1 MLPQMSSKRYIKS
14 RRSDQHRPLSS
25 STRISISSCSPRCYG
40 WRVVPLL
47 AMVLLLVAL
56 LVFSFSSNHLFFTA
70 SHDPKQTIAV
80 ASSLPSMDIPSPIHH
95 EVIQKEEEKAAHV
108 GTETRGG
115 DAAAAGSMTVV
126 GRESRT
132 ELLNFHGNGRQGGGY
147 PAVAID
153 SHVQQQMFNAT
164 DSWTMTADVSANGTL
179 MKVMQALQSHPLT
192 RLQKADRRA
201 MSLEDQLLYMHSQSE
216 CEHVP
221 IFTSMANVFSDLYWQ
236 L

>member
-1 MLPQMSSKRYIKS
+1 
-14 RRSDQHRPLSS
+14 
-25 STRISISSCSPRCYG
+25 
-40 WRVVPLL
+40 
-47 AMVLLLVAL
+47 MVLLLVAL

-80 ASSLPSMDIPSPIHH
+80 ASSLPSMDTPSPVHH
-95 EVIQKEEEKAAHV
+95 EVIQKEKKKKEEEEEEEAVHV

-115 DAAAAGSMTVV
+115 DAAAAVGSMTVV
-126 GRESRT
+126 GSESHT
-132 ELLNFHGNGRQGGGY
+132 ELLHFHGNGRQGGGY

-153 SHVQQQMFNAT
+153 SHIHQQMFNAT
-164 DSWTMTADVSANGTL
+164 DSWTMTADVSTNDTL

-216 CEHVP
+216 CERVP

>member
-14 RRSDQHRPLSS
+14 RRSDQHRPSSSS
-25 STRISISSCSPRCYG
+25 STRISSCSPRCYG

-80 ASSLPSMDIPSPIHH
+80 ASSLPSMDTPSPVHH
-95 EVIQKEEEKAAHV
+95 EVIQKKKKKEEEAVHV

-115 DAAAAGSMTVV
+115 DAAAAAVGSMTVV
-126 GRESRT
+126 GSESHT
-132 ELLNFHGNGRQGGGY
+132 ELLHFYGNG
-147 PAVAID
+147 PAVAMD

-164 DSWTMTADVSANGTL
+164 DSWTMTADVSTNDTL